1 MHNPLYFVAKS
12 LDGYGASTVCPH
24 WRIRTGIEQ
33 GDTSLTTEL
42 DLALVLEENPDV
54 QDVDFATVW
63 GKSHTTAEHTGSAAT
78 NFISWVKSCCGA
90 AQ

>member
-1 MHNPLYFVAKS
+1 MSADRQNMYNPLYFAAKS

-24 WRIRTGIEQ
+24 WYIRTGIEQ

-42 DLALVLEENPDV
+42 DLALMLEENPDV

-63 GKSHTTAEHTGSAAT
+63 GEGHTTAERTGSAAT
-78 NFISWVKSCCGA
+78 NFIS
-90 AQ
+90 